1 VRAYHEKPIAT
12 MPEQRQP
19 NSSDALELFE
29 PTGDFHLRPDRR
41 PRMEEPLPVKLVTV
55 DDATLVTGAGL
66 ERALDAFYVNL
77 LGFVRTGSPHDL
89 SYRAD
94 NFVLH
99 FRVEEPPVRRDT
111 LRALGVEVLSLAT
124 IEQRLIDEQIEY
136 TWQKG
141 VMPGHQSIAV
151 LDPAGNWLELTESRA
166 I

>member
-1 VRAYHEKPIAT
+1 MSQQHRTHAD
-12 MPEQRQP
+12 
-19 NSSDALELFE
+19 DALELVE
-29 PTGDFHLRPDRR
+29 PTGDFKLRLDRR

-55 DDATLVTGAGL
+55 DDATLLTGAGL
-66 ERALDAFYVNL
+66 ERDLDAFYVDL

-94 NFVLH
+94 NFNLH

-111 LRALGVEVLSLAT
+111 LRALGVEVQSLAT

-141 VMPGHQSIAV
+141 LQPGHQSIAV